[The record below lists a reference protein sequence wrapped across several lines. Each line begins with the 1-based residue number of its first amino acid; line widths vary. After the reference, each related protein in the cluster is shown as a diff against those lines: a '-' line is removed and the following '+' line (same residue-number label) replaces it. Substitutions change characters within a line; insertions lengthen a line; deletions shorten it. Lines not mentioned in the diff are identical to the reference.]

1 MALSHTLRGWLP
13 SELKIWH
20 KISAICLAFVIP
32 IAVLLYLYVNEQ
44 QKPIDFAQ
52 KELYGTEYLRPCR
65 SLMEHVQQHRHLLHQ
80 QLTGEKV
87 AADELSKK
95 ALEIDADLRALDQ
108 VDQKHGKLLSQED
121 RVTANYLAAIKAKW
135 QDVKALKSSA
145 KPEASDELHEAMVAK
160 NRELIGL
167 VGDTSNLILDPDLDS
182 YYLMD
187 AVLLKQP
194 DGQDSLGQLANFAE
208 EILARKDLTPEER
221 TEFVVRTGLIRA
233 NSDNLNSGLIG
244 MRVSFKND
252 STVEKRL
259 QPWLEPSLT
268 GSVAATNAYLDD
280 LKKKVIDP
288 AKPDL
293 TPAAS
298 NAAAAKAL
306 EANYKLWDET
316 VKALD
321 LLLQKRID
329 GFRANMR
336 WALAGAAVALLAA
349 VLLVFLIVRGFT
361 RQIAA
366 MQDLFTQLGIGNF
379 QARAAIVSNDELGQ
393 ITTMLNDNLL
403 PLVQSRE
410 EKDQIQQSIAKL
422 LEEVAGVAD
431 GDLSKDAEVTTDVTG
446 AIADS
451 FNYMIEQ
458 LRKVI
463 GNVQDAT
470 LQVSSSANEI
480 HATTEHLA
488 QGSEAQAEQIVN
500 TSAAIDEMAVSI
512 QQVSE
517 NAALS
522 ANVAQ
527 QSLVNAR
534 TGNEAV
540 QNTIQGMNRI
550 RDQVQETA
558 KRIKRLGESSQE
570 IGQIIQ
576 LIDDIADRTS
586 ILALNASIQ
595 AAMAGEAGRGFA
607 VVAEEVER
615 LAVRST
621 DATKKIATL
630 VKTIQSETNE
640 AVGAMEKGI
649 QEVVEGSKLAGEAGQ
664 ALGEIQ
670 GVSNRLAELIQSIS
684 LASKQQARGS
694 EALAKSMG
702 EISQITQQTAAGTK
716 QAAESVNE
724 LAGLADDL
732 RSSVSTFRLP
742 GVHANGNGNGNG
754 HAPVKTAD
762 LRPRGKEERPE
773 NRRRELA
780 RT

>member
-1 MALSHTLRGWLP
+1 MALSSALRGWLP

-20 KISAICLAFVIP
+20 KIAAICLAFVIP

-44 QKPIDFAQ
+44 QKPIEFAQ

-65 SLMEHVQQHRHLLHQ
+65 NLMEHVQQHRHLLHQ
-80 QLTGEKV
+80 QLAGEKV
-87 AADELSKK
+87 AADDLSKK
-95 ALEIDADLRALDQ
+95 ALEVDNDLRALDQ
-108 VDQKHGKLLSQED
+108 IDQKHGKLLSQDD
-121 RVTANYLAAIKAKW
+121 RVTANYLSAIKVKW
-135 QDVKALKSSA
+135 QEVKALKSNA
-145 KPEASDELHEAMVAK
+145 KPDTSDDLHETIVAK

-182 YYLMD
+182 YYIMD
-187 AVLLKQP
+187 AILLKQP
-194 DGQDSLGQLANFAE
+194 DGQDSLGQLADYAE
-208 EILARKDLTPEER
+208 EILARKELTADER

-244 MRVSFKND
+244 LRVSFKND
-252 STVEKRL
+252 STAEKRL
-259 QPWLEPSLT
+259 QPWLDPFLT
-268 GSVAATNAYLDD
+268 SSVAATNAYLDD
-280 LKKKVIDP
+280 IKKKVIDP
-288 AKPDL
+288 AKPEL
-293 TPAAS
+293 TSAS
-298 NAAAAKAL
+298 NAAAASKAL
-306 EANYKLWDET
+306 EANYKLWDEAA
-316 VKALD
+316 KAMD
-321 LLLQKRID
+321 VLLHNRIN
-329 GFRANMR
+329 GFKANMR
-336 WALAGAAVALLAA
+336 WALTGAAVALAAA

-361 RQIAA
+361 RQITA

-379 QARAAIVSNDELGQ
+379 TARAAVVSNDELGQ
-393 ITTMLNDNLL
+393 ITTMLNENLL

-410 EKDQIQQSIAKL
+410 EKDQIQQSIGRL

-431 GDLSKDAEVTTDVTG
+431 GDLTKDAEVTTDVTG

-458 LRKVI
+458 LRKII

-488 QGSEAQAEQIVN
+488 QGSESQAEQIVN

-522 ANVAQ
+522 ATVAQ
-527 QSLVNAR
+527 QSLANAK
-534 TGNEAV
+534 TGNDAV

-615 LAVRST
+615 LAIRST

-649 QEVVEGSKLAGEAGQ
+649 HEVVEGSKLAGEAGH

-724 LAGLADDL
+724 LAGLADGL

-742 GVHANGNGNGNG
+742 STNGNG
-754 HAPVKTAD
+754 HGHATAK
-762 LRPRGKEERPE
+762 LPELKSKGKEKEDKSE
-773 NRRRELA
+773 KRRRELA

>member
-1 MALSHTLRGWLP
+1 MISIRNVGSWFSLADKKVWQKLALIGAPFLL
-13 SELKIWH
+13 
-20 KISAICLAFVIP
+20 P
-32 IAVLLYLYVNEQ
+32 IAILSYFVLMDSLETMDIATREKNGL
-44 QKPIDFAQ
+44 
-52 KELYGTEYLRPCR
+52 EYIRATRFLR
-65 SLMEHVQQHRHLLHQ
+65 EHLQQHRGLANGYLSGDDSLKAEVLDRQ
-80 QLTGEKV
+80 ALVDKDIQAV
-87 AADELSKK
+87 DAADLKYGAGFRVTENWNK
-95 ALEIDADLRALDQ
+95 AKADWQTLKSRVMQLKPPESFAQHTKLIADISVVALD
-108 VDQKHGKLLSQED
+108 
-121 RVTANYLAAIKAKW
+121 
-135 QDVKALKSSA
+135 
-145 KPEASDELHEAMVAK
+145 
-160 NRELIGL
+160 
-167 VGDTSNLILDPDLDS
+167 VGEFSTLILDPDTDS
-182 YYLMD
+182 YFLQDIVVHSLPTTAEYL
-187 AVLLKQP
+187 AQSR
-194 DGQDSLGQLANFAE
+194 GLGTGIA
-208 EILARKDLTPEER
+208 ARKKITPEER
-221 TEFVVRTGLIRA
+221 TTLAVLLAQMKSERA
-233 NSDNLNSGLIG
+233 AVNHNLASAFRN
-244 MRVSFKND
+244 N
-252 STVEKRL
+252 
-259 QPWLEPSLT
+259 PSLHAPLDGPAQT
-268 GSVAATNAYLDD
+268 YLNASDAYTEYLSDKLIKPEVIEVVPKDLFDTATRS
-280 LKKKVIDP
+280 ID
-288 AKPDL
+288 A
-293 TPAAS
+293 
-298 NAAAAKAL
+298 NFAL
-306 EANYKLWDET
+306 FDKINPSL
-316 VKALD
+316 
-321 LLLQKRID
+321 
-329 GFRANMR
+329 
-336 WALAGAAVALLAA
+336 VALLDARIA
-349 VLLVFLIVRGFT
+349 RSRTKLIVSLAGILGGLAFVSFISYLVT
-361 RQIAA
+361 RSITTQVQSIMSMFGQIG
-366 MQDLFTQLGIGNF
+366 MGNF
-379 QARAAIVSNDELGQ
+379 AARTLVASQDELGEMA
-393 ITTMLNDNLL
+393 TSLNAMLDNTLAL
-403 PLVQSRE
+403 MQSSE
-410 EKDQIQQSIAKL
+410 EKEQIQQSIGRL
-422 LEEVAGVAD
+422 LEEVSGVAD
-431 GDLSKDAEVTTDVTG
+431 GDLTKDAEVTTDMTG

-458 LRKVI
+458 LRKII

-522 ANVAQ
+522 ATVAQ
-527 QSLVNAR
+527 QSLANAK
-534 TGNEAV
+534 TGNDAV

-615 LAVRST
+615 LAIRST

-649 QEVVEGSKLAGEAGQ
+649 QEVVEGSKLAGEAGH

-724 LAGLADDL
+724 LAGLADGL

-742 GVHANGNGNGNG
+742 STNGNG
-754 HAPVKTAD
+754 HGHAPAKPVESK
-762 LRPRGKEERPE
+762 GKGKGKDKDDKSEK
-773 NRRRELA
+773 RRRELA